1 MTEVTLKFE
10 GLDVGEIAPAE
21 LPPLVDGEPWT
32 VFGRYDRAAAS
43 QGGRRGR
50 AVLRG
55 KLRGETFAL
64 DVPVEL
70 GTGPRPA
77 LAKLWA
83 KERIRDLEGADMSGR
98 RAAANKSRIVKLA
111 VEHQIASAFTS
122 FVVVEKRTGDR
133 RASGVPETRV
143 IPVHAPAGWEMFGT
157 SQEKMKTAART
168 RSSGAV
174 SMARRPSVLH
184 SMPMSPPPQAPAPM
198 MPMRPAAGRPA
209 DMPTGAPPP
218 PRAVARP
225 SSAPSPA
232 SISLRSPA
240 APGDRGRAMDDEADA
255 RSYASRIVDLNRDTA
270 PPVAPQDPVV
280 ALLSR
285 QLASGMWD
293 EPQAAAPEDVRLVRA
308 TARALVELFR
318 LGITTAH
325 ATYGAQVRKAVE
337 ALVEKAVAVA
347 ADAPRVA
354 ELALAIAWLTA
365 AGPRTRGA
373 IERLVQGT
381 ASLGGLSGR
390 LDEAALRADLD
401 RLATA

>member
-1 MTEVTLKFE
+1 
-10 GLDVGEIAPAE
+10 
-21 LPPLVDGEPWT
+21 
-32 VFGRYDRAAAS
+32 
-43 QGGRRGR
+43 
-50 AVLRG
+50 LRG

-70 GTGPRPA
+70 GSGARPA
-77 LAKLWA
+77 LGKLWA
-83 KERIRDLEGADMSGR
+83 KERIHDLEGADMSGR

-143 IPVHAPAGWEMFGT
+143 VPVHTPADWEMFGKKAKD
-157 SQEKMKTAART
+157 QMRTAARS
-168 RSSGAV
+168 RSYGAV
-174 SMARRPSVLH
+174 PVTGPRPSRPAA
-184 SMPMSPPPQAPAPM
+184 MPMTQKAPAPM
-198 MPMRPAAGRPA
+198 MAPRPAAGRVA

-218 PRAVARP
+218 PSGVA
-225 SSAPSPA
+225 SAEQLPR

-240 APGDRGRAMDDEADA
+240 APADFGAADDMEAA
-255 RSYASRIVDLNRDTA
+255 RSYASRVVHLERDTER
-270 PPVAPQDPVV
+270 PPAQHDPVV

-293 EPQAAAPEDVRLVRA
+293 DPQAGGPEEVRRVRA

-325 ATYGAQVRKAVE
+325 ATYGAQVKKAVE

-347 ADAPRVA
+347 AQEPRVA

-381 ASLGGLSGR
+381 ASLGGLAGR